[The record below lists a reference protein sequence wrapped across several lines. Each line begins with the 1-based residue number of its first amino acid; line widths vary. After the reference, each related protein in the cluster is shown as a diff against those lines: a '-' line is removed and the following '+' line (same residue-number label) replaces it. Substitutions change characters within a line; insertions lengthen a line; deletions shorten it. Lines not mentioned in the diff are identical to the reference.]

1 MSFVSLCLPV
11 SPFVCLHSF
20 ICFLALV
27 GVSAF
32 LDFCLLVFP
41 FICLAGLVT
50 VFTSLRP
57 SFLLCPFASSF
68 HGWGVGVWAFGHFVS
83 HFCSP
88 WSGFWCQSSLDPSWD
103 GVTKFAVCSHS
114 FVSPIIFL
122 ALGLLGWENCLLLVT
137 CFSVSLCDSLVVLC
151 LPTLPLSCVL
161 CSFVFHRYP
170 LPPNSGSVG
179 LLEPTSRCRSVH
191 AKAPSLSTVLLPMLC
206 CCTCYRYF
214 CAYYAFHST
223 ATTTPPTTAIATPTT
238 YYLLLQHTT
247 DSLYTPHDLP
257 LTTHHVLRATYYV
270 LSATYYVLRTTC

>member
-1 MSFVSLCLPV
+1 MCLLALVGVLCLPLSARVSLCLPPFIHLFPSIGGRVRLSGFLSSSV
-11 SPFVCLHSF
+11 SFHLPCRFGDCFHVFEALFPFVSFCLQLSWLGRWRMGFWSFCFPLWFSMVWILVSILTWPLLGRGHKICRMFSF
-20 ICFLALV
+20 ICLPYYLL
-27 GVSAF
+27 GTGSAGMGE
-32 LDFCLLVFP
+32 L
-41 FICLAGLVT
+41 
-50 VFTSLRP
+50 FTSCHLFLGVFVWFP
-57 SFLLCPFASSF
+57 SC
-68 HGWGVGVWAFGHFVS
+68 
-83 HFCSP
+83 
-88 WSGFWCQSSLDPSWD
+88 
-103 GVTKFAVCSHS
+103 
-114 FVSPIIFL
+114 
-122 ALGLLGWENCLLLVT
+122 
-137 CFSVSLCDSLVVLC
+137 
-151 LPTLPLSCVL
+151 PLS
-161 CSFVFHRYP
+161 
-170 LPPNSGSVG
+170 PNSGSVG

>member
-1 MSFVSLCLPV
+1 MSFVSLCLHV

-83 HFCSP
+83 HFGSP

-151 LPTLPLSCVL
+151 LPTLPLSSCRV
-161 CSFVFHRYP
+161 SFVPLSSIVTLCLPTVALSASLSQRLAAGQCMLRLLVFLLFCCQCYAVALAIVTSAHIMLFILLLPLLLLPLLLLPLLLTTCYYNILLTP
-170 LPPNSGSVG
+170 YILLTIYHLPP
-179 LLEPTSRCRSVH
+179 T
-191 AKAPSLSTVLLPMLC
+191 
-206 CCTCYRYF
+206 
-214 CAYYAFHST
+214 
-223 ATTTPPTTAIATPTT
+223 
-238 YYLLLQHTT
+238 
-247 DSLYTPHDLP
+247 
-257 LTTHHVLRATYYV
+257 
-270 LSATYYVLRTTC
+270 TYYVLRTTY

>member
-1 MSFVSLCLPV
+1 MSFVSLCLHV

-83 HFCSP
+83 HFGSP

-151 LPTLPLSCVL
+151 LPTVALSASLSQRLAAGQCMLRLLVFLLFCCQCYAVALAIVTSAHIMLFILLLPLLLLPLLLLPLLLTTCYYNIL
-161 CSFVFHRYP
+161 LTPYILLTIYH
-170 LPPNSGSVG
+170 LPP
-179 LLEPTSRCRSVH
+179 T
-191 AKAPSLSTVLLPMLC
+191 
-206 CCTCYRYF
+206 
-214 CAYYAFHST
+214 
-223 ATTTPPTTAIATPTT
+223 
-238 YYLLLQHTT
+238 
-247 DSLYTPHDLP
+247 
-257 LTTHHVLRATYYV
+257 
-270 LSATYYVLRTTC
+270 TYYVLRTTY